1 MILDKLIMLI
11 GRSLPEAILLLIFIQ
26 LLSKVKV
33 KVKETFVLALISSSL
48 SLILPLLVPA
58 IDTSIIMA
66 TVMIVYFL
74 FLIKV
79 KNASISKSVLASVL
93 GMCLLLASD
102 AVSAAVLMGMLKIP
116 QQLIVDK
123 NPYVMALSTIGLVIV
138 FIPSILIL
146 KKKGKA
152 SSEVEES
159 KATSIE

>member
-33 KVKETFVLALISSSL
+33 KAKETFVLALISSSL

-74 FLIKV
+74 FLMKV
-79 KNASISKSVLASVL
+79 KNASISKSVIASVL

>member
-123 NPYVMALSTIGLVIV
+123 NPYVMVLSTIGLVIV
-138 FIPSILIL
+138 FIPSILVL

>member
-33 KVKETFVLALISSSL
+33 KAKETFVLALISSSL